1 MIELY
6 KEALDKAYELWLA
19 GGWAMY
25 PLAIN
30 AFILYAKAGQI
41 FSNLKRKGFKK
52 AERLANK
59 AGTIAGQSKI
69 AENYLLERGIDL
81 PSDPTLDE
89 TAGAFEELKAIE
101 MPTIERDL
109 RFLKVTMSAAPLWG
123 LLGTVTGM
131 LFTFDGLSK
140 GGGGDKTMNLV
151 ASGISEALITTQT
164 GLVIALPGYFFFY
177 YLKGKR
183 DRFQAF
189 VARLESAY
197 TQVHLNKSGP
207 EPSKRASKFRG
218 EISEED
224 DTEIDISPL
233 IDCVFIL
240 LIFFIVTTVFVQEPG
255 VELNKPLAISAEQ
268 LQREAIIIGA
278 TPDGNVVYGGDE
290 IGVNG
295 VAPLVKR
302 MLNKDPNTPVIVQ
315 IDENTPAELFI
326 RVVSEAKK
334 AEAKRVNVSTKK

>member
-6 KEALDKAYELWLA
+6 RTALSQAYELWLA

-30 AFILYAKAGQI
+30 AFILYAKAAQI
-41 FSNLKRKGFKK
+41 HSNLKRKGYRK
-52 AERLANK
+52 AAKRASKGGSLTAQSEVAEEYL
-59 AGTIAGQSKI
+59 IA
-69 AENYLLERGIDL
+69 RGIDL
-81 PSDPTLDE
+81 PSEPTLDD
-89 TAGAFEELKAIE
+89 TAHAFSELRAIE
-101 MPTIERDL
+101 MPEVERDL
-109 RFLKVTMSAAPLWG
+109 RFLKVAMSAAPLWG

-140 GGGGDKTMNLV
+140 GGGGDNTMNMV

-164 GLVIALPGYFFFY
+164 GLMVALPGYFFFY
-177 YLKGKR
+177 YLKGGR
-183 DRFQAF
+183 DKFEAF
-189 VARLESAY
+189 AARLESSY
-197 TQVHLNKSGP
+197 TQVHLKNAPLTTRRGM
-207 EPSKRASKFRG
+207 SKFG
-218 EISEED
+218 GAISEDEE
-224 DTEIDISPL
+224 TEIDISPL

-268 LQREAIIIGA
+268 LQREAIIIAA
-278 TPDGNVVYGGDE
+278 TPDGGVVYGGDE
-290 IGVNG
+290 IGVSG
-295 VAPLVKR
+295 VLPLVKR

-315 IDENTPAELFI
+315 VDENTPSELFI
-326 RVVSEAKK
+326 RVVSEAKR